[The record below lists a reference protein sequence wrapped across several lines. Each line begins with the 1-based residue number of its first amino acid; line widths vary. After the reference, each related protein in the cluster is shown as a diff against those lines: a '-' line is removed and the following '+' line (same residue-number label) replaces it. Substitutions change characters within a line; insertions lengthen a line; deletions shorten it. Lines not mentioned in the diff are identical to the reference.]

1 MIGVMNNVYNSIES
15 NIPELLNELSK
26 VHKEYIIVGG
36 RILGKDYILR
46 RIIIMNKN
54 NEVIERVNDIFKA
67 VITDKKD
74 MYLYVLSV
82 LTDINYN
89 TLKEEWD
96 NRKDNKC
103 HVAINRE
110 LVKKAMIE
118 HTTENLNALIN
129 PGITLGDCIKKK
141 FAIDDLEGGVIDYE
155 VFNCLFGY
163 LRMSKFLGINGEEA
177 ETN

>member
-1 MIGVMNNVYNSIES
+1 MNNVYNYIKS
-15 NIPELLNELSK
+15 NIPKLLNELGRI
-26 VHKEYIIVGG
+26 HKEYMIVGG
-36 RILGKDYILR
+36 RILDKDYISR
-46 RIIIMNKN
+46 RITIMNKN

-82 LTDINYN
+82 LTDINYD

-96 NRKDNKC
+96 NRKDNEG
-103 HVAINRE
+103 HIAINRE
-110 LVKKAMIE
+110 LVKRAMIG
-118 HTTENLNALIN
+118 HTSESLNALIN

-141 FAIDDLEGGVIDYE
+141 FAIDNLEGGTIDYE

-163 LRMSKFLGINGEEA
+163 LRMSKFLGVNGEEV

>member
-1 MIGVMNNVYNSIES
+1 MNNVYNNIKS
-15 NIPELLNELSK
+15 NIPKLLNELGR
-26 VHKEYIIVGG
+26 VRKEYMIVGG
-36 RILGKDYILR
+36 RILDKDYISR
-46 RIIIMNKN
+46 RITIMNKN

-82 LTDINYN
+82 LIDINYD

-96 NRKDNKC
+96 NRKDNEG
-103 HVAINRE
+103 HIAINRE
-110 LVKKAMIE
+110 RVKRAMIS
-118 HTTENLNALIN
+118 HTSESLNALIN

-163 LRMSKFLGINGEEA
+163 LRMSKFLGVNGDET

>member
-1 MIGVMNNVYNSIES
+1 MNSIYNTIKS
-15 NIPELLNELSK
+15 NIPELINELGK

-36 RILGKDYILR
+36 RMVGKDYILR

-54 NEVIERVNDIFKA
+54 NEVVERVNDIFKA

-82 LTDINYN
+82 LTDINYDI
-89 TLKEEWD
+89 LKEEWV
-96 NRKDNKC
+96 NRKDNKGYA
-103 HVAINRE
+103 AINRE

-141 FAIDDLEGGVIDYE
+141 FAIDDLEGDIIDYE

-163 LRMSKFLGINGEEA
+163 LRMSKFLGVNGEET

>member
-1 MIGVMNNVYNSIES
+1 MNNVYNNIKS
-15 NIPELLNELSK
+15 NIPKLLNETGRI
-26 VHKEYIIVGG
+26 HKEYIIVGG
-36 RILGKDYILR
+36 RILDKDYISR

-54 NEVIERVNDIFKA
+54 NEVIGRVNDIFKA

-82 LTDINYN
+82 LTDINYD

-96 NRKDNKC
+96 NRKDNEG

-110 LVKKAMIE
+110 RVKRAMIS
-118 HTTENLNALIN
+118 HTSESLNALIN

-141 FAIDDLEGGVIDYE
+141 FAIDNLEGGVIDYE
-155 VFNCLFGY
+155 VFNCLFDY
-163 LRMSKFLGINGEEA
+163 LRMSKFLGVNGEEA
-177 ETN
+177 EIN

>member
-1 MIGVMNNVYNSIES
+1 MNNVYNYVKS
-15 NIPELLNELSK
+15 NIPKLLNELGR
-26 VHKEYIIVGG
+26 VHKEYMIVGG
-36 RILGKDYILR
+36 RILDKDYISR
-46 RIIIMNKN
+46 RITIMNKN

-96 NRKDNKC
+96 NRKDNEG

-110 LVKKAMIE
+110 RVKRAMIG
-118 HTTENLNALIN
+118 HTSESLNALIN

-141 FAIDDLEGGVIDYE
+141 FAINNLEGGTIDYE
-155 VFNCLFGY
+155 VFNYLFGY
-163 LRMSKFLGINGEEA
+163 LRMSKFLGVNGEEA
-177 ETN
+177 ETS

>member
-1 MIGVMNNVYNSIES
+1 
-15 NIPELLNELSK
+15 
-26 VHKEYIIVGG
+26 
-36 RILGKDYILR
+36 
-46 RIIIMNKN
+46 MNKN

-82 LTDINYN
+82 LTDINYD

-96 NRKDNKC
+96 NRKDNNS

-110 LVKKAMIE
+110 LVKKAMIS
-118 HTTENLNALIN
+118 HTSESLNALIN

-141 FAIDDLEGGVIDYE
+141 FAIDNLEGDTIDYE

-163 LRMSKFLGINGEEA
+163 LRMSKFLGVNREEA